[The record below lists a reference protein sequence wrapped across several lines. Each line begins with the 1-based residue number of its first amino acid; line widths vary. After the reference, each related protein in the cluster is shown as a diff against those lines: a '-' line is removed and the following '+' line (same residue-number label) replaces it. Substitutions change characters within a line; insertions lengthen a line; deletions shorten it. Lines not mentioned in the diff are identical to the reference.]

1 MWRYYKPRGL
11 VVSNRDE
18 KNRETIFDR
27 LKNKL
32 PRVMSIG
39 RLDIDSEGIILL
51 TNDGGLARYLE
62 LPSTGWTRKYRVR
75 VYGRVDQNQL
85 EKLKEG
91 ITIEGIRYGSIL
103 ARLDKQMT
111 SNAWLT
117 IAIKEGKNREIRRVM
132 EFLGYSVSRLIRTSY
147 GPFQLGAMKV
157 DDLQEVKQTIL
168 REQLGQSNTNFPKQ
182 ASFEITREK
191 LKKTKHT
198 HTFFSKKS
206 GNIDAN
212 NRRNKTRH
220 KAR

>member
-1 MWRYYKPRGL
+1 
-11 VVSNRDE
+11 
-18 KNRETIFDR
+18 
-27 LKNKL
+27 
-32 PRVMSIG
+32 MSIG
-39 RLDIDSEGIILL
+39 RLDLDSEGIILL
-51 TNDGGLARYLE
+51 TNDGELARYLE

-91 ITIEGIRYGSIL
+91 ITIEGIRYGSLL

-147 GPFQLGAMKV
+147 GPFQLGAMKE

-182 ASFEITREK
+182 ASFEITGEK
-191 LKKTKHT
+191 LNKKKQT
-198 HTFFSKKS
+198 HTLFTKKS
-206 GNIDAN
+206 GNNNAN
-212 NRRNKTRH
+212 NRRNK
-220 KAR
+220 ARR